1 MSKFKVG
8 DKVVRST
15 DLNKEIFLRHAG
27 KKDYYIV
34 TGVSSSGMWLQ
45 LDCKTRDG
53 DNYPWL
59 ASYYE
64 LYQEPEDELP
74 PVPDSVMY
82 FNSVR
87 DEGNDQHLVVEM
99 TNKHYGWN
107 DEADAHIGLRVVP
120 KTSWAGAC
128 MVGINLT
135 PDAALQL
142 AHDIRRMAMDIKRK
156 EKALCGPS

>member
-1 MSKFKVG
+1 MYKFKVG

-15 DLNKEIFLRHAG
+15 GCNSEIFLSHAG
-27 KKDYYIV
+27 KKDYYTV

-45 LDCKTRDG
+45 LDCKTREG

-59 ASYYE
+59 AAYCK

-87 DEGNDQHLVVEM
+87 DEGNDQHLVVEL
-99 TNKHYGWN
+99 TSESDKWN
-107 DEADAHIGLRVVP
+107 PEADAHIGLMVVP
-120 KTSWAGAC
+120 RTGSERVRAL
-128 MVGINLT
+128 GINLT

-142 AHDIRRMAMDIKRK
+142 AHDLRRMAMEIKRK
-156 EKALCGPS
+156 DK